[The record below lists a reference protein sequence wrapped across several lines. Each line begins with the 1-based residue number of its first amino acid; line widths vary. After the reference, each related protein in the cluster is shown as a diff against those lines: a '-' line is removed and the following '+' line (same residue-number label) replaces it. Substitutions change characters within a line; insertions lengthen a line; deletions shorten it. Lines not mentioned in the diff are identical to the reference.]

1 MISISAF
8 YDGMFSRAFATFGVE
23 RRGSPV
29 TSFVMIGEKDK
40 MTRSK
45 IYNPDHIIVLDH
57 YLPKFINVVEGI
69 KKNGTLTINTTKS
82 QQDVLKKII
91 KEVKIKLGVVDA
103 TLIAQ
108 KVLGRPITNTTMLG
122 AFVKVSEVV
131 SFKSILKA
139 IESRFHG
146 EMLEKNLK
154 AAMLGYKKV
163 KIKTFL

>member
-57 YLPKFINVVEGI
+57 YLPKFINVIEGI

-154 AAMLGYKKV
+154 AATLGYEKV

>member
-1 MISISAF
+1 
-8 YDGMFSRAFATFGVE
+8 
-23 RRGSPV
+23 V

-69 KKNGTLTINTTKS
+69 KKNGTLTINITKS

-91 KEVKIKLGVVDA
+91 NEVRIKLGIVDA

-108 KVLGRPITNTTMLG
+108 KVLGRPITNTAMLG

-139 IESRFHG
+139 IESRFRG

>member
-154 AAMLGYKKV
+154 AATLGYEKV